1 MLVDADFARWIVT
14 GRPRAGDTIDG
25 RTEQARF
32 ADYERLVMSRTNA
45 VVGPAAG
52 CSCRGPVRWGRRR
65 GVPSASS
72 RRALPP
78 LGRATGCAWC
88 GSPDRRRCAGPTS
101 TSCVVVGD
109 GRPALLYVGDALTPR
124 HVTLVLPASGEG
136 VLDVYDPASG
146 AVTALDEDRYA
157 ARRLGLA
164 GWPMP
169 WVLVQPDGRPRD
181 DRCRDPPGR
190 AGRGAG
196 QLQVPGHPGR
206 GDGGGVAALVHDRV
220 VPRAEQ
226 GQVRQVGRAAVA
238 PVPDVMCVAP
248 GWGPRAAGE
257 GAAPGPGSTAPA
269 PVSGWPAGRSGPG
282 RAPRPWTRGRPG

>member
-1 MLVDADFARWIVT
+1 MDAVPWRLGAVGPVQQSPVTCGSASLTVARMLVDPAFARWIVT
-14 GRPRAGDTIDG
+14 GRPRAGGMTDG

-45 VVGPAAG
+45 WSVPAAG

-65 GVPSASS
+65 GVPSVSS

-88 GSPDRRRCAGPTS
+88 GSPARLRCAGPTG
-101 TSCVVVGD
+101 TSCVSSVTAVQ
-109 GRPALLYVGDALTPR
+109 ALLYVGDALTPR
-124 HVTLVLPASGEG
+124 HVTLVLPACGEG

-169 WVLVQPDGRPRD
+169 WVLVQPDGRQAD
-181 DRCRDPPGR
+181 
-190 AGRGAG
+190 AG
-196 QLQVPGHPGR
+196 
-206 GDGGGVAALVHDRV
+206 
-220 VPRAEQ
+220 
-226 GQVRQVGRAAVA
+226 
-238 PVPDVMCVAP
+238 
-248 GWGPRAAGE
+248 
-257 GAAPGPGSTAPA
+257 
-269 PVSGWPAGRSGPG
+269 
-282 RAPRPWTRGRPG
+282 